1 MKTRLIAT
9 VATLLIITG
18 GIEYIKKELNEEATN
33 EKCCLSCPKKGE
45 VKYYSIDKKH
55 DLCGESCLNPKV
67 YWIYKIFESG
77 LTLAQ
82 DKNCSTL
89 GYPKY
94 MNTVSHGVYPIK
106 VAVDMYEKSK

>member
-1 MKTRLIAT
+1 MKKGLIAT

-18 GIEYIKKELNEEATN
+18 GIVYIKKELKEETTN

-45 VKYYSIDKKH
+45 VKYYSVVTEVGR
-55 DLCGESCLNPKV
+55 CGESCLNPKV
-67 YWIYKIFESG
+67 SWIYKIFEPG

-82 DKNCSTL
+82 DNNCSTL
-89 GYPKY
+89 GYPEY
-94 MNTVSHGVYPIK
+94 MNTETHGVYPIK